1 MHVIM
6 AWRNIWRNSRRTL
19 LTLSAIAFACML
31 LVFML
36 SFQFGS
42 YDVMINTAV
51 RIHTGHLQV
60 QAQDYQEKTDIRLVV
75 NDYKEV
81 GKVLS
86 GIPRGC
92 RFYLSD
98 ECFFPGFFSGSHLR
112 GDGNRY
118 RL

>member
-1 MHVIM
+1 MHVTM

-86 GIPRGC
+86 GIPAVV
-92 RFYLSD
+92 
-98 ECFFPGFFSGSHLR
+98 GFTYRTNAFSWFLLR
-112 GDGNRY
+112 IAPTGRW
-118 RL
+118 